1 MTKITPFR
9 ALRPVR
15 DKVHLVATRPYY
27 TYKKNVLKAKLED
40 NPFTF
45 LRIINPEF
53 NAIKK
58 TVPNSKER
66 FNLVKEKYQEFIND
80 GILFFD
86 QKPGIYIYR
95 QTKNGHQFT
104 GIIAGA
110 SIEEYNT
117 DKIKKHE
124 ATLTSREN
132 MFTDYLDIVGYNAEP
147 VLLSHPHNTEID
159 ELLVSCT
166 KDRPEY
172 EFTTTDRV
180 KHELWIVED
189 KYEDILIQAFDKI
202 DATYIADGHHRSASS
217 SRLLERRSLNGSTSF
232 TNEKNF
238 LAYFIDESKLKI
250 LAYNRL
256 VKTLTGKT
264 VDSFIQG
271 LKQNFEVHPLFAFEQ
286 PSKAHEITICLK
298 GDWFK
303 LKCKEGIVDEYHP
316 VKSLDAEIVTEYILN
331 PILGIKDLKT
341 DSNIEFFSEIEP
353 YETIEKQ
360 IKEGKYDLALF
371 LFPCTI
377 EQVKKVADNHMIMP
391 PKSTWV
397 EPKMRSGLTIYPI
410 NE

>member
-53 NAIKK
+53 DSIKK
-58 TVPNSKER
+58 TAPNSKER
-66 FNLVKEKYQEFIND
+66 FQLVKDKYQEFID
-80 GILFFD
+80 DEILFFD

-132 MFTDYLDIVGYNAEP
+132 MFTEYLDIVGYNAEP
-147 VLLSHPHNTEID
+147 VLLSYPKNSEID
-159 ELLVSCT
+159 EILVSCT
-166 KDRPEY
+166 LDRPEY

-180 KHELWIVED
+180 KHELWLVQPQNETH
-189 KYEDILIQAFDKI
+189 LIQAFDKI
-202 DATYIADGHHRSASS
+202 DVTYIADGHHRSASS
-217 SRLLERRSLNGSTSF
+217 SRLLERRCLNSTSTF
-232 TNEKNF
+232 ANEKNF

-256 VKTLTGKT
+256 VKTLNGNNIDTFLT
-264 VDSFIQG
+264 G
-271 LKQNFEVHPLFAFEQ
+271 LKNNFEVNPLKTFEK
-286 PSKAHEITICLK
+286 PSKAHEITICIE
-298 GDWFK
+298 GHWFK
-303 LKCKEGIVDEYHP
+303 LSCKDVIIDAQHP
-316 VKSLDAEIVTEYILN
+316 VKCLDAEIVTEYILN

-341 DSNIEFFSEIEP
+341 DGNIEFFSEIEP
-353 YETIEKQ
+353 VETIEKQ
-360 IKEGKYDLALF
+360 IKEGKYALALF
-371 LFPCTI
+371 LYPCNI

>member
-53 NAIKK
+53 DSVKK
-58 TVPNSKER
+58 TAPNSKER
-66 FNLVKEKYQEFIND
+66 FNLVKDKYQEFIKD

-147 VLLSHPHNTEID
+147 VLLSYPHNKEID
-159 ELLVSCT
+159 EILDSCT
-166 KDRPEY
+166 EDRPEY

-180 KHELWIVED
+180 KHELWLVQDQNE
-189 KYEDILIQAFDKI
+189 KSLIQAFNNI
-202 DATYIADGHHRSASS
+202 NATYIADGHHRSASS
-217 SRLLERRSLNGSTSF
+217 SRLLERRSLNGSPSF
-232 TNEKNF
+232 ANEKNF

-256 VKTLTGKT
+256 VKTLNGNSN
-264 VDSFIQG
+264 DSFIKG
-271 LKQNFEVHPLFAFEQ
+271 LKDKFEVEPLSSFEK

-303 LKCKEGIVDEYHP
+303 LTCKEAIIDEHHP
-316 VKSLDAEIVTEYILN
+316 VKSLDAEIVTEFILN

-353 YETIEKQ
+353 VDTIEKQ
-360 IKEGKYDLALF
+360 IKEGKYALAFF
-371 LFPCTI
+371 LYPCTI
-377 EQVKKVADNHMIMP
+377 EQVKTVADNHMIMP